1 MIGKEL
7 SVSHPFEPIHPMGE
21 CKENKEITE
30 HTRFP
35 VDTYGGRLHV
45 EWDPEAAVTPLGQ
58 LPFFIE
64 FLKTTQLFDELVE
77 TCPLKFTS
85 NNASNVRD
93 ILGSMM
99 LSVLSGHTRYSHIN
113 ALRGEKVNAELLG
126 MEKIVSEDVIRRSL
140 LNMDEQ
146 KGVCW
151 LENNLKK
158 CYEPL
163 LTIPWILDL
172 DATVKPLYG
181 KQEGAEIGYNPKKP
195 GRPAHIY
202 HGYFIANIRMA
213 LNVDV
218 QDGKKNSGC
227 YSMSCLWQL
236 LESIPR
242 ENWPQFI
249 RGDISYGTEKIMR
262 ESESRDLKYLFKI
275 KCSSKIKALI
285 KHNMENNFKWEKAGH
300 GYEGVEDRVQLYGW
314 SSSRRVIILRRRVN
328 NKDVGVL
335 KKEGKSNQFKQLKFD
350 FAQID
355 NDTVAYE
362 YSVLV
367 TNLENEI
374 CSLAQHYRDRG
385 DSENNFDEFKN
396 QWGWCGFTT
405 HDLKRCK
412 IIGKFIALVYDWWNI
427 YTRLVN
433 PDSHREAITSR
444 PLLLHAVG
452 KLTEHGRQKTLT
464 ITSTHSKIEK
474 VTKILTT
481 ISSFFKSL
489 QQTAEQLTP
498 ALVLKQIIETAFRKF
513 FKNRN
518 KSPPLA
524 LLAPV

>member
-1 MIGKEL
+1 LIRKEL

-21 CKENKEITE
+21 CIESKEITE

-45 EWDPEAAVTPLGQ
+45 EWDPQAAVTPLGQ

-64 FLKTTQLFDELVE
+64 FLKTTKLFDELIE
-77 TCPLKFTS
+77 SFPLKFTS
-85 NNASNVRD
+85 NNASNIRD

-99 LSVLSGHTRYSHIN
+99 LSVLSGHSRYSHIN

-126 MEKIVSEDVIRRSL
+126 MKKIVSEDVIRRSL

-146 KGVCW
+146 KGVSW

-158 CYEPL
+158 CYQPL

-181 KQEGAEIGYNPKKP
+181 KQEGAEIGYNPQKP
-195 GRPAHIY
+195 GRPSHIY

-218 QDGKKNSGC
+218 QDGKKISGY
-227 YSMSCLWQL
+227 YSMPCLWKL
-236 LESIPR
+236 LESISK

-249 RGDISYGTEKIMR
+249 RGDISYGTEKIMS

-314 SSSRRVIILRRRVN
+314 SLSRRVIILRRRIN

-335 KKEGKSNQFKQLKFD
+335 KKEGISNQFKQLKFD

-405 HDLKRCK
+405 QDLKRCK
-412 IIGKFIALVYDWWNI
+412 IIGKFIALIYDWWNI

-433 PDSHREAITSR
+433 PDCHREATTSR

-464 ITSTHSKIEK
+464 ITSTHSKIKK

-498 ALVLKQIIETAFRKF
+498 DFVLKRIIETAFRKF
-513 FKNRN
+513 FKNVN
-518 KSPPLA
+518 KSPPVA
-524 LLAPV
+524 LLAPM

>member
-1 MIGKEL
+1 M
-7 SVSHPFEPIHPMGE
+7 SHPFGTIHPMGE
-21 CKENKEITE
+21 GKESKEMTD
-30 HTRFP
+30 HSRYT

-45 EWDPEAAVTPLGQ
+45 EWDPQAAVTPLGQ

-64 FLKTTQLFDELVE
+64 FLKTTNLFDELVE
-77 TCPLKFTS
+77 SCPLKFSS
-85 NNASNVRD
+85 NNASKVRD
-93 ILGSMM
+93 ILGSLM

-113 ALRGEKVNAELLG
+113 GLRGEGVNTELLG
-126 MEKIVSEDVIRRSL
+126 MKKMVSEDVIRRSL
-140 LNMDEQ
+140 LTMDEQ
-146 KGVCW
+146 KGGAW

-163 LTIPWILDL
+163 LTIPWILDV

-181 KQEGAEIGYNPKKP
+181 KQEGAEMGFNPKKP

-202 HGYFIANIRMA
+202 HSYFIANIRMA

-218 QDGKKNSGC
+218 QDGKKISGY

-236 LESIPR
+236 LESISR
-242 ENWPQFI
+242 EYWPQFI
-249 RGDISYGTEKIMR
+249 RGDISYGTEKIMS

-285 KHNMENNFKWEKAGH
+285 KHNMEKNSEWEKVGY
-300 GYEGVEDRVQLYGW
+300 GYEGVEDRIQLYGW
-314 SSSRRVIILRRRVN
+314 SRSRRVIILRRRIN
-328 NKDVGVL
+328 NKNIGVL
-335 KKEGKSNQFKQLKFD
+335 KKAGRSNQLKQLEFD

-355 NDTVAYE
+355 HGTVAYE
-362 YSVLV
+362 YAVLV
-367 TNLENEI
+367 TNLANEI

-396 QWGWCGFTT
+396 QWGWGGFTT

-427 YTRLVN
+427 YTRLVDPN
-433 PDSHREAITSR
+433 CHREAITSR

-489 QQTAEQLTP
+489 QSIAEQLTP
-498 ALVLKQIIETAFRKF
+498 AFVLKQIIETAFRKF

-524 LLAPV
+524 LLTSV

>member
-1 MIGKEL
+1 MKDSSEK
-7 SVSHPFEPIHPMGE
+7 IHPLGAG
-21 CKENKEITE
+21 KQSKEIR
-30 HTRFP
+30 TRERFS

-45 EWDPEAAVTPLGQ
+45 EWDPQAAVTPLGQ

-64 FLKTTQLFDELVE
+64 FLKTTKLFDELVAS
-77 TCPLKFTS
+77 CPLKFTS

-99 LSVLSGHTRYSHIN
+99 LSVLSGHTRYSHITM
-113 ALRGEKVNAELLG
+113 LRGDGVNAELLG

-140 LNMDEQ
+140 LTMDEQ
-146 KGVCW
+146 PGVSW
-151 LENNLKK
+151 LEDNLKK
-158 CYEPL
+158 CYDPL

-181 KQEGAEIGYNPKKP
+181 KQEGAEVGYNPKKP

-218 QDGKKNSGC
+218 QDGKKIAGC
-227 YSMSCLWQL
+227 YSMSYLWKL
-236 LESIPR
+236 LESISR
-242 ENWPQFI
+242 EYWPEFI
-249 RGDISYGTEKIMR
+249 RGDISYGTDTIMS
-262 ESESRDLKYLFKI
+262 ELESRDVNYLFKI
-275 KCSSKIKALI
+275 KCSRKIKALI
-285 KHNMENNFKWEKAGH
+285 KYKMEHTLEWSKAGH
-300 GYEGVEDRVQLYGW
+300 GYEGVEDRIQLSGW
-314 SSSRRVIILRRRVN
+314 NRSRRVIILRRRVK

-335 KKEGKSNQFKQLKFD
+335 KKEVRPNQPQQLEFD

-355 NDTVAYE
+355 TDTIVYE
-362 YSVLV
+362 YAVLV

-396 QWGWCGFTT
+396 QWGWGGFTT

-427 YTRLVN
+427 YTRLVDPN
-433 PDSHREAITSR
+433 CHREAITSR

-464 ITSTHSKIEK
+464 LTSTHAKIEK
-474 VTKILTT
+474 VTKILSG

-489 QQTAEQLTP
+489 QQTAEQLTSKDI
-498 ALVLKQIIETAFRKF
+498 LKRVIETAFRKF
-513 FKNRN
+513 FNNRN
-518 KSPPLA
+518 KSPPMA
-524 LLAPV
+524 LPMLV